1 MADDTT
7 QTDAP
12 AEAEVPQE
20 EAVVPTLPVVTAQES
35 MTVGDSEM
43 EARSADVGVT
53 KEEVPAQVMQPRA
66 NDADTVH
73 VHEVYVVTD
82 EIITDP
88 SSPLAV
94 QIPDAGRGSLD
105 LPIHQLDRG
114 TVEEVFAREASKAD
128 SE

>member
-7 QTDAP
+7 TETAPVEAP
-12 AEAEVPQE
+12 APKEE
-20 EAVVPTLPVVTAQES
+20 EAIVPSMPTITAQES
-35 MTVGDSEM
+35 KTVGDDEM
-43 EARSADVGVT
+43 EARAADIGVT
-53 KEEVPAQVMQPRA
+53 KEEVPAQVMQPREG
-66 NDADTVH
+66 DSDTVH

-94 QIPDAGRGSLD
+94 QIPDAGRGTLD
-105 LPIHQLDRG
+105 LPIHRLNNG
-114 TVEEVFAREASKAD
+114 TVEEVFAREASS